1 MGASR
6 ALGALLCVATVL
18 VAVLHIWFGYVWP
31 DSQKWALGALS
42 FALPITVAVLAVC
55 VLGFWLGWIMATTK
69 EVSPLSAA
77 KSEEIESEAPKK

>member
-1 MGASR
+1 M
-6 ALGALLCVATVL
+6 LCVATVL
-18 VAVLHIWFGYVWP
+18 VAVLHIWFGYISEP
-31 DSQKWALGALS
+31 NKWAISALS

-69 EVSPLSAA
+69 EVSPPSAA